1 MSNDTRA
8 TVANSDALSGSLKQ
22 RTLWGDAAL
31 RFSRN
36 KLSVAALAG
45 VILLTFIAIFA
56 PILASEGY
64 DHQVYEEAW
73 QFPSREH
80 PMGTDP
86 FGREVL
92 VRIIYGARIS
102 LTVAAVVNLTSLFV
116 GMPIGAAAG
125 WFGGMLDY
133 TLMRIVDVMSA
144 FPTLL
149 FAILLLSVLGSGLIN
164 LYIAMSVTSWIGIA
178 RLVRGQ
184 VLSLREQDYTMAAR
198 SIGATDWHIIRKH
211 MLPNSL
217 TPLIVALTLGIPS
230 AIMTEAGLSF
240 LGIGVNAPIPSWGKM
255 LQEYLPYMQTY
266 PYLSVFP
273 AIMIAITM
281 YAFTLFGDG
290 LRDALDPSMKD

>member
-1 MSNDTRA
+1 
-8 TVANSDALSGSLKQ
+8 
-22 RTLWGDAAL
+22 
-31 RFSRN
+31 
-36 KLSVAALAG
+36 
-45 VILLTFIAIFA
+45 
-56 PILASEGY
+56 
-64 DHQVYEEAW
+64 
-73 QFPSREH
+73 
-80 PMGTDP
+80 
-86 FGREVL
+86 
-92 VRIIYGARIS
+92 
-102 LTVAAVVNLTSLFV
+102 
-116 GMPIGAAAG
+116 
-125 WFGGMLDY
+125 
-133 TLMRIVDVMSA
+133 MRIVDVMSA

-198 SIGATDWHIIRKH
+198 SVGATDWHIIGKH

-266 PYLSVFP
+266 GYLSVFP

-290 LRDALDPSMKD
+290 LRDALDPSLKEG